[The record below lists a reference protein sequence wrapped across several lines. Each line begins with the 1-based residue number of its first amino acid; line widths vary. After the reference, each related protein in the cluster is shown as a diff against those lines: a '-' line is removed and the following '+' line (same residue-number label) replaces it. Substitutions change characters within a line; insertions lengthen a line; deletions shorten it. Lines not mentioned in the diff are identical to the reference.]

1 MLRLSGGQV
10 ESLFDLGLRVEVREL
25 PADLAGLDVL
35 LGDPALLVPVEAA
48 WDAAAR
54 GFGRPTV
61 PIERLLRLMVIKQRS
76 GWGYETL
83 VREVSDSLH
92 LRRFCRIALTERVPD
107 ESTVRKLVR
116 RLGPEVI
123 EEITR
128 AVIAS
133 ATTGERRFVAR
144 AARIDSTVVEADIR
158 YPTDIGLAADA
169 TKLLAREATA
179 VGTLAG
185 QDAPR
190 VRDRS
195 RAVAQRLRTLNR
207 TLAARTGKG
216 KPTAL
221 RLTGE
226 AGQLVERSIRETRR
240 VAEQLRRAARGRG
253 ARGKLA
259 AARRLDELTERA
271 ATVARQIRQRLA
283 GEKISDRLVSI
294 SDPDARPIRK
304 GKLRAPTEFGYV
316 IQLAEVCEHTRRGAR
331 GLIVPAASQIGSP
344 NEPDLLPTTATEL
357 ERLKLRPRELA
368 LDGGFF
374 PIGVAE
380 DLPGPDRVF
389 IAGRQSAGSRRT
401 NRRLAR
407 FRVGIEGRISHLKR
421 RYGLRRSRLKGHRGA
436 KTWTAW
442 AILAYNLD
450 TLAIRAA

>member
-1 MLRLSGGQV
+1 M
-10 ESLFDLGLRVEVREL
+10 
-25 PADLAGLDVL
+25 
-35 LGDPALLVPVEAA
+35 
-48 WDAAAR
+48 
-54 GFGRPTV
+54 
-61 PIERLLRLMVIKQRS
+61 
-76 GWGYETL
+76 
-83 VREVSDSLH
+83 REVSDSLH

-123 EEITR
+123 EQITR
-128 AVIAS
+128 AVIAG

-158 YPTDIGLAADA
+158 YPTDLGLAADA
-169 TKLLAREATA
+169 TKVLAREAA
-179 VGTLAG
+179 VAG
-185 QDAPR
+185 DLMGGDPPR

-195 RAVAQRLRTLNR
+195 RAVARRLRKLNR
-207 TLAARTGKG
+207 TLAARTGQG

-240 VAEQLRRAARGRG
+240 VAEQLRRGARGRG
-253 ARGKLA
+253 AQAKLA
-259 AARRLDELTERA
+259 AARRLDELTDRA
-271 ATVARQIRQRLA
+271 AKVTRQIRQRLA
-283 GEKISDRLVSI
+283 GERITDRLVSI

-304 GKLRAPTEFGYV
+304 GKLRSPTEFGYV
-316 IQLAEVCEHTRRGAR
+316 IQLAEVCENTRRGAR
-331 GLIVPAASQIGSP
+331 GLIVPVASEIGSP
-344 NEPDLLPTTATEL
+344 NEPDLLPATAGEL
-357 ERLKLRPRELA
+357 DRLNLRPRELA

-450 TLAIRAA
+450 TLAIRTT